1 MERSAIS
8 CPTIWQPG
16 LEWWKP
22 RYVAQVSLFHGRPRR
37 RCTQG
42 TNLGA
47 RAPARLYQ
55 RVFLPRLM
63 GALEGENKIVRQL
76 MPYNLHHPYSYR

>member
-1 MERSAIS
+1 
-8 CPTIWQPG
+8 
-16 LEWWKP
+16 
-22 RYVAQVSLFHGRPRR
+22 VAQASIFQGRPRR

-55 RVFLPRLM
+55 QLFLPRLM
-63 GALEGENKIVRQL
+63 GALEGEYKMVRQL
-76 MPYNLHHPYSYR
+76 MPYTIHHPYSYR

>member
-1 MERSAIS
+1 VTQAS
-8 CPTIWQPG
+8 
-16 LEWWKP
+16 
-22 RYVAQVSLFHGRPRR
+22 VFHGRPRR

-63 GALEGENKIVRQL
+63 GALEGDYKMMLQL
-76 MPYNLHHPYSYR
+76 VPYTMHHPYSYR